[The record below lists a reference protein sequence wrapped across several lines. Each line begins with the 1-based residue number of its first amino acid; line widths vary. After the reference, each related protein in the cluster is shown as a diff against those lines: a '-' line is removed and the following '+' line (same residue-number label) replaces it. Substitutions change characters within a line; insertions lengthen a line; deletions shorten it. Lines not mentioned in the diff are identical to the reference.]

1 MLVNVDSFA
10 FCPTDIVCPESVG
23 EVEVYLV
30 ILLCPPEPYGSQIDD
45 RICTL
50 VCSPMAKVDI
60 NYRSVIVVLLDAAII
75 IMQVASG
82 FLSGK
87 MAQE

>member
-45 RICTL
+45 CICTL

-82 FLSGK
+82 FL
-87 MAQE
+87 